1 MSLHISQR
9 FQKGSASVT
18 VSLHDLKTVRSGS
31 GSYGNA
37 WVEFKDDAGHEIA
50 LHVDGRLAEMIA
62 DAFAE
67 YENWLSSQE
76 GPTFDDALAAKCD
89 AKAREDAGRALK

>member
-9 FQKGSASVT
+9 FQKGSANVT
-18 VSLHDLKTVRSGS
+18 VNLHNLKSVRSGS

-37 WVEFKDDAGHEIA
+37 WVTLRDDGDNEVV
-50 LHVDGRLAEMIA
+50 LHVDSRLAEIIA

-89 AKAREDAGRALK
+89 AKAREDAARALK

>member
-9 FQKGSASVT
+9 FTKTGVGVT
-18 VSLHDLKTVRSGS
+18 VNLHDLKSIRSGN
-31 GSYGNA
+31 GSFGHS
-37 WVEFKDDAGHEIA
+37 WVVIKDDAGNEIV
-50 LHVDGRLAEMIA
+50 LHVDDRLADALA

-67 YENWLSSQE
+67 YENWLSGQE

-89 AKAREDAGRALK
+89 AKAREDAARALK

>member
-1 MSLHISQR
+1 M
-9 FQKGSASVT
+9 KTGVGVT
-18 VSLHDLKTVRSGS
+18 VSLHNLKSVRSGS

-37 WVEFKDDAGHEIA
+37 WVEIKDDAGNEIA
-50 LHVDGRLAEMIA
+50 LHVDDRLAEMISN
-62 DAFAE
+62 AFAE

-89 AKAREDAGRALK
+89 AKAREDAARALK

>member
-1 MSLHISQR
+1 MSLFIKQIYN
-9 FQKGSASVT
+9 GSGSNVS
-18 VSLHDLKTVRSGS
+18 VSLHNLKSVRSGN

-50 LHVDGRLAEMIA
+50 LHVDSRLAEMIA
-62 DAFAE
+62 DAFVE
-67 YENWLSSQE
+67 YENWLSGQD

-89 AKAREDAGRALK
+89 AKAREDAARAVK

>member
-1 MSLHISQR
+1 MSLFIKQIYNGSGPDIS
-9 FQKGSASVT
+9 
-18 VSLHDLKTVRSGS
+18 VSLHNLKSVRSGS

-50 LHVDGRLAEMIA
+50 LHVDSRLAEMIS

-67 YENWLSSQE
+67 YENWLSGQE
-76 GPTFDDALAAKCD
+76 GPAFDDALAAKCD
-89 AKAREDAGRALK
+89 AKAREDAARAVK